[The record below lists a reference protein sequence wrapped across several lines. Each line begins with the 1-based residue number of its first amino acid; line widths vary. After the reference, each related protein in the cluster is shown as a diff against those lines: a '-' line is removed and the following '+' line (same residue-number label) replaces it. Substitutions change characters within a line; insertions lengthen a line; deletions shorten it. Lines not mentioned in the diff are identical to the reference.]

1 MVNPM
6 SERQFL
12 PPLAELIDRMTITQ
26 IKLAL
31 LRSGKKDFSTELK
44 KLSHDIDLII
54 QENNILIN
62 SSVIQSVI
70 ILAQMNLHIWYNKD
84 QMQSNLDNEAE
95 YLRLLK
101 LAHQLNG
108 LRNQVKNSLLDLEGI
123 QDQSQ
128 KRSNLETDGLD
139 WNIDNID

>member
-1 MVNPM
+1 MENPM

-12 PPLAELIDRMTITQ
+12 PPLAELFDRMTITQ

-31 LRSGKKDFSTELK
+31 LRNGKNDFSTELR
-44 KLSHDIDLII
+44 KLEHDIDLII
-54 QENNILIN
+54 QKNDIALN
-62 SSVIQSVI
+62 SKFIRSVI

-84 QMQSNLDNEAE
+84 KMQSNLDNEAE

-108 LRNQVKNSLLDLEGI
+108 IRNQVKNSLLDLEGI
-123 QDQSQ
+123 KDQSQ
-128 KRSNLETDGLD
+128 KRSNFEIDGLN
-139 WNIDNID
+139 WNIE